1 MEQQLENYRKPLKV
15 KPVER
20 LSQEQVKSIDG
31 ASKRLLSEVGI
42 TCAGEEAAKVYKE
55 AGCDVTDSSN
65 ENNKSWN
72 VRFPSKVLEKALKT
86 VPSKVVLGARDPDN
100 ILVLNAHEPAVYFG
114 TGSETNIYLKSEI
127 AEYVNCNDKNDI
139 VKRINYKE
147 EPGSLK
153 ALCESARLIDHL
165 ENADF
170 FIRNINIQDTD
181 IEAKYKDV
189 NVFFSS
195 MINTGKHVQGG
206 LTEIESLQD
215 LLKLGRMIVG
225 ENKYLPLSFIV
236 CPIKS
241 PLYMVSD
248 SSEKVIAIAN
258 EKVPMVI
265 SSSPQGGLT
274 APIQEEGIVTQINAE
289 ILAGIALSQLANP
302 GTPVLY
308 GSVPVRARLDTLHD
322 CYGTAEFPQYSM
334 CCVQM
339 ARHYG
344 IPCYSSAGVA
354 DTKRP
359 GLEAIMEKVY
369 SYKAV
374 ASAGA
379 HYIHYSF
386 GLLHGTNIFSPLQA
400 VLDNASISLVKA
412 LLRPADFDKNNVE
425 ESVNEITNTSKS
437 SGMFTRGI
445 RKQLRRRVV
454 SGTYEFSSDK
464 GEDVMIAAQTKMSS
478 YLSDKTNL
486 LDKETAKR
494 VFETIPGLAEYLKED
509 YYE

>member
-1 MEQQLENYRKPLKV
+1 MHQQVAQYRKPLKV

-20 LSQEQVKSIDG
+20 LSSDQVKAIDFG
-31 ASKRLLSEVGI
+31 SKKLLSEVGI
-42 TCAGEEAAKVYKE
+42 TCAGEVASRVYRD
-55 AGCDVTDSSN
+55 AGCEVTDNSD
-65 ENNKSWN
+65 EKSKLWN
-72 VRFPSKVLEKALKT
+72 IRFPAKVLEKALKS
-86 VPSKVVLGARDPDN
+86 VPAKIVLGARNPEN
-100 ILVLNAHEPAVYFG
+100 TLVLDAHEPTVYFG
-114 TGSETNIYLKSEI
+114 TGSETNIYLKSEVVD
-127 AEYVNCNDKNDI
+127 YVNSKDKND
-139 VKRINYKE
+139 VVQRIKYKE
-147 EPGSLK
+147 EKGSLA

-170 FIRNINIQDTD
+170 FIRNINIQDEN
-181 IEAKYKDV
+181 IEAKYKDL
-189 NVFFSS
+189 NVFFSA
-195 MINTGKHVQGG
+195 MVNTGKHVQGG
-206 LTEIESLQD
+206 LTKIDSLPD
-215 LLKLGRMIVG
+215 ILKMGRIIAG
-225 ENKYLPLSFIV
+225 ENNYLPLSFIV

-248 SSEKVIAIAN
+248 SSEKVVAIAK
-258 EKVPMVI
+258 EKVPLVI

-289 ILAGIALSQLANP
+289 ILAGIALAQFSNP

-334 CCVQM
+334 GCVQM

-354 DTKRP
+354 DAKRP
-359 GLEAIMEKVY
+359 GLEAMMEKVY

-400 VLDNASISLVKA
+400 VLDNATIAIVKA
-412 LLRPADFDKNNVE
+412 LLRPADFDENSID
-425 ESVNEITNTSKS
+425 ESLTEIANTCKT

-445 RKQLRRRVV
+445 RKQLRRKVV
-454 SGTYEFSSDK
+454 SERYEFSSDK
-464 GEDVMIAAQTKMSS
+464 GEDVMIAAQTKMNS
-478 YLSDKTNL
+478 YLSDRANL

-494 VFETIPGLAEYLKED
+494 VFKEMPGLAEYLKEEYD
-509 YYE
+509 E